1 MPDLPL
7 TREWSAPVTLAAD
20 TVVQVQ
26 NGGARITTQDPATSP
41 LGTLLAPNDAI
52 TLHSGVTFRA
62 KAASLGAI
70 LSMEAF

>member
-20 TVVQVQ
+20 TVVQAQ
-26 NGGARITTQDPATSP
+26 NGGARITTQNPATNP
-41 LGTLLAPNDAI
+41 LGTILGTNDAI
-52 TLHSGVTFRA
+52 TLRSGVTFRA
-62 KAASLGAI
+62 KAASLGVV

>member
-20 TVVQVQ
+20 TVVQAQ
-26 NGGARITTQDPATSP
+26 NGGARITTQDPATNP

-52 TLHSGVTFRA
+52 TLRSGVTFRA
-62 KAASLGAI
+62 KAAALGVI